1 VSTEKVEEM
10 SKSLRAKDD
19 LLESVEQ
26 KLEKERLESDSLKIS
41 LDEVRR
47 EKLNVQERL
56 EMLHV
61 EKAAAERSRAN
72 LQVILTSEL
81 VKVNKLYEKVGN

>member
-1 VSTEKVEEM
+1 M
-10 SKSLRAKDD
+10 SKSLRKKDD

-72 LQVILTSEL
+72 LQVIRTSESPNIKEFL
-81 VKVNKLYEKVGN
+81 DKDDN

>member
-1 VSTEKVEEM
+1 M

>member
-1 VSTEKVEEM
+1 M
-10 SKSLRAKDD
+10 SKSLRSKDD
-19 LLESVEQ
+19 LLESVER

-72 LQVILTSEL
+72 LQVIRTSESL
-81 VKVNKLYEKVGN
+81 SVEKLAFEVLN

>member
-1 VSTEKVEEM
+1 M
-10 SKSLRAKDD
+10 SKSLRTKDD

-72 LQVILTSEL
+72 LQVIRTSESPNIKEFL
-81 VKVNKLYEKVGN
+81 DKDDN